1 MYILKN
7 IFIIILCVLFVSACN
22 NGQEQRELSLIETDT
37 PPMAHTLNMKDTVG
51 NSDSCASSRLK
62 ILFTGDVLLDRG
74 VRKWIE
80 RKGVEWLFEGVKDEF
95 HRADAVVINLECPLT
110 DTISA
115 INKKYI
121 FRAEAKWAKDLKKVG
136 VTHAAMSNNH
146 TNDQG
151 RRGLQATNHHLL
163 KAGIVPIGYGMNT
176 QEQVRPAI
184 IEKDGIRVAVF
195 NSVAFPLENWMHL
208 ENRPGIC
215 QLNPRSLSKE
225 IKKYKSEN
233 KNTFIVVVLHW
244 GIEFQSL
251 PTRMQRGD
259 AHLLAESGADVIIG
273 HHPHVLQPVDTINH
287 TPVYY
292 SIGNFV
298 FDQSPSIARKSV
310 IASVEFSKNGVVS
323 SDIIPITIEQCRPI
337 RGNEVIIEN

>member
-7 IFIIILCVLFVSACN
+7 IFIILCVLFVSACN
-22 NGQEQRELSLIETDT
+22 NGQEQRELSLVETEN
-37 PPMAHTLNMKDTVG
+37 PNVSHTLKMEDTAGV
-51 NSDSCASSRLK
+51 SDTCTSSRLK

-80 RKGVEWLFEGVKDEF
+80 RKGVVWLFEGVKDEF
-95 HRADAVVINLECPLT
+95 NRADAVVINLECPLT

-121 FRAEAKWAKDLKKVG
+121 FRAEAKWAKDLKRVG
-136 VTHAAMSNNH
+136 ITHAALSNNH

-176 QEQVRPAI
+176 QEQVCPAT
-184 IEKDGIRVAVF
+184 IEKDGIRVAIF
-195 NSVAFPLENWMHL
+195 NSVTFPLENWMHL

-233 KNTFIVVVLHW
+233 KNTFVVAVLHW
-244 GIEFQSL
+244 GVEFQSL

-287 TPVYY
+287 TLVYY
-292 SIGNFV
+292 SVGNFV

-310 IASVEFSKNGVVS
+310 IASIEFSKNGVVS
-323 SDIIPITIEQCRPI
+323 SDIIPIKIEQCRPVI
-337 RGNEVIIEN
+337 GN

>member
-7 IFIIILCVLFVSACN
+7 IFIILCVLFVSACN
-22 NGQEQRELSLIETDT
+22 NGQEQRELSLVETEN
-37 PPMAHTLNMKDTVG
+37 PHVSHTFKMKDTAGV
-51 NSDSCASSRLK
+51 SDTCTSSRLK

-74 VRKWIE
+74 VRKWID

-95 HRADAVVINLECPLT
+95 NRADAVVINLECPLT

-121 FRAEAKWAKDLKKVG
+121 FRAEAKWAKDLKRVG
-136 VTHAAMSNNH
+136 ITHAALSNNH

-176 QEQVRPAI
+176 QEQVYPAI
-184 IEKDGIRVAVF
+184 IEKDGIRVAIF
-195 NSVAFPLENWMHL
+195 NSVTFPLENWMHL

-233 KNTFIVVVLHW
+233 KSTFVVVVLHW
-244 GIEFQSL
+244 GVEFQSL

-292 SIGNFV
+292 SVGNFV

-310 IASVEFSKNGVVS
+310 IASIEFSKNEVVS
-323 SDIIPITIEQCRPI
+323 SDIIPIKIEQCRPVI
-337 RGNEVIIEN
+337 GN